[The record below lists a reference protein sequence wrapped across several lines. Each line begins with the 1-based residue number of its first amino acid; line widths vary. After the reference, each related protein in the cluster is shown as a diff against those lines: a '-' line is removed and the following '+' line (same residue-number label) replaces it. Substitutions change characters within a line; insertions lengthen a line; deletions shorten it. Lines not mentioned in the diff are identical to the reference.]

1 MPDENRACDDKTC
14 TESSCASCAKNPQKM
29 DPKDLLA
36 KTHEL
41 NSIKKVVGVVSGKG
55 GVGKSL
61 VTAMMAELM
70 NRKGHKVGI
79 MDADVTGPSIPKMLG
94 MTQRAESNELG
105 IMSVASK
112 NGIKVMSINL
122 LIDEEEKP
130 VIWRGP
136 MISGVVK
143 QFWTDIIWG
152 DLDFLFID
160 MPPGTGDVSL
170 TVYQSIPIDGMII
183 VTSPQELVSMIVKKA
198 FNMARQMNIPILG
211 IVENMSYVKCPDC
224 GREIEIFGQSK
235 LEEKAKSMG
244 IDILGRIPIDPQLSM
259 LADEG
264 RFSEFQNDYL
274 KDAAEKVEKLL

>member
-1 MPDENRACDDKTC
+1 MSDETRACDDKTC
-14 TESSCASCAKNPQKM
+14 TESSCASCSKNPKKM
-29 DPKDLLA
+29 DPKDLLV
-36 KTHEL
+36 KTHDL

-94 MTQRAESNELG
+94 MHQRAESNELG

-112 NGIKVMSINL
+112 NGIEVMSINL

-136 MISGVVK
+136 MIAGVVK

-198 FNMARQMNIPILG
+198 YNMARQMNIPILG

-224 GREIEIFGQSK
+224 GREIDIFGQSK

-274 KDAAEKVEKLL
+274 NAAADKVERLL